1 MIIQPARIVV
11 IDNNSEHLKAL
22 VDALSVLGSAC
33 LPFHYKDTH
42 PEEHLLSGARFI
54 FCDLHLISDAVTTD
68 KKKEYANIASML
80 LDVLRDDHGPYV
92 LVIWSEYPDDVE
104 ALKGYVDQ
112 LEDGKKP
119 LLVHALNK
127 NDYIHTNANDGK
139 FSGDLVKSVA
149 ELFQTLPGL
158 AAMLQ
163 WEQIVSDAAAQTTSS
178 LWSHCTGDTT
188 EKRDLSLSNT
198 LGKLANGAS
207 GEHSAKEF
215 PGRSVISALTPLLAD
230 QLEKNEIEETIWKA
244 AVQFKKADLAASDA
258 SLYTMLHVECPTSHD
273 ATERGALVELPASL
287 KEDKDFADFFG
298 YNQKSIIHE
307 FGYRGDRLDE
317 AVNEATW
324 CCLQINAACDQA
336 QGHAGLVPYTLS
348 CFVPTTIKKRDDKR
362 NSVFQSRGIVID
374 GGEKFLFSHGRFT
387 TGMTQEK
394 AIELRPLMRLRG
406 QLLDQ
411 AVFDI
416 RVQAARLGTIE
427 PFRSKSP

>member
-22 VDALSVLGSAC
+22 VDALSGLGSAC
-33 LPFHYKDTH
+33 LPFHYQDAH
-42 PEEHLLSGARFI
+42 PERHLLAGARFI
-54 FCDLHLISDAVTTD
+54 FCDLHLISDAVTSD
-68 KKKEYANIASML
+68 KQKEYANIASML
-80 LDVLRDDHGPYV
+80 LEALRDDHGPYV

-104 ALKGYVDQ
+104 ALKRYVAE

-127 NDYIHTNANDGK
+127 NDYIHTNANDGE
-139 FSGDLVKSVA
+139 FAGNLVQAVA
-149 ELFQTLPGL
+149 ELFQSLPGL

-188 EKRDLSLSNT
+188 ARRDESLSNT

-207 GEHSAKEF
+207 GERSAKVF
-215 PGRSVISALTPLLAD
+215 PGRSVISALNPLLAD
-230 QLEKNEIEETIWKA
+230 QLEQNEIDETIWKE
-244 AVQFKKADLAASDA
+244 AVQFKKADFAASDA
-258 SLYTMLHVECPTSHD
+258 SLYTMLHVECPTSHN
-273 ATERGALVELPASL
+273 ATERGALVELPKSL
-287 KEDKDFADFFG
+287 EKDKAFEAVFG
-298 YNQKSIIHE
+298 YDRKSIIHE
-307 FGYRGDRLDE
+307 FGYRGERLDD
-317 AVNEATW
+317 AVKQATW

-336 QGHAGLVPYTLS
+336 QGHPGLVPYTLS
-348 CFVPTTIKKRDDKR
+348 CFVPTAIKKREGKR
-362 NSVFQSRGIVID
+362 DSVFQSRGMVID
-374 GGEKFLFSHGRFT
+374 EIEQFLFSHGRFT
-387 TGMTQEK
+387 TGMTQRR
-394 AIELRPLMRLRG
+394 AIELKPLMRLRG

-427 PFRSKSP
+427 PFRSKNP